1 MAGDGKRS
9 EEITR
14 LLIKLRDGSADARA
28 ALFEA
33 VYPELR
39 RRAARYLRT
48 ERPGHTLQA
57 TALVNEA
64 YMELMG
70 QAKAGDWKDRS
81 HFFAVAAQAMR
92 RILVDYAR
100 NRKAAKRDGGKVRVE
115 FTDVLA
121 VSEQRLDEVLAIDEA
136 LTRLAGWDA
145 RQCQIVEMRFFAG
158 LTEEEIAEALGI
170 TARTVKRDW
179 KVAKAWLHGEL
190 TAAAKSG

>member
-9 EEITR
+9 EQITR

-48 ERPGHTLQA
+48 ERSGHTLQA

-158 LTEEEIAEALGI
+158 LSIEETAEALGI
-170 TARTVKRDW
+170 SAATVKRDW
-179 KVAKAWLHGEL
+179 DTAKLWLRREL
-190 TAAAKSG
+190 SRR

>member
-1 MAGDGKRS
+1 MAGDGKNG
-9 EEITR
+9 EQITR
-14 LLIKLRDGSADARA
+14 MLEKLRDGSPDARS
-28 ALFEA
+28 ALFDA
-33 VYPELR
+33 VYPELK
-39 RRAARYLRT
+39 RRAARYLRS

-64 YMELMG
+64 YMQLMG
-70 QAKAGDWKDRS
+70 QPKAGDWKDRS

-100 NRKAAKRDGGKVRVE
+100 NRKAAKRDGGRVRVE

-121 VSEQRLDEVLAIDEA
+121 VSEDRLDQVLAIDEA
-136 LTRLAGWDA
+136 LIRLAGWDA

-158 LTEEEIAEALGI
+158 LTEEEIAEALGV

-179 KVAKAWLHGEL
+179 KVAKAWLYGEL
-190 TAAAKSG
+190 ASTAKRT